1 MQPYTRRRLVK
12 DFAMII
18 GVLLLP
24 LLVYI
29 HLFFSEE
36 IVSLNFLFFR
46 IESGDFTSIHV
57 ALWVLSMK
65 LIPVI
70 SFLLWR
76 STLIS
81 WWRNILLLPVL
92 FFVWQISS
100 VLDTDKRYFNDFKD
114 FYLVLLLI
122 IIALLIVIKIFLN
135 FKTFINRIETSKA
148 INNEIEEMLNQVS
161 ISDKNLILKIQ
172 NEFKSLQ
179 LNKNEISESE
189 YLKRL
194 LILKSRLDF

>member
-1 MQPYTRRRLVK
+1 
-12 DFAMII
+12 MII

-24 LLVYI
+24 LLVYF
-29 HLFFSEE
+29 HLIFPEE
-36 IVSLNFLFFR
+36 IESLNFLFFR

-57 ALWVLSMK
+57 AFWVLSMK
-65 LIPVI
+65 LIPII
-70 SFLLWR
+70 SFLMWR
-76 STLIS
+76 YNSIS

-114 FYLVLLLI
+114 FYLVLFLI
-122 IIALLIVIKIFLN
+122 IIALLIIRKIFLK
-135 FKTFINRIETSKA
+135 FKTVINRKEISKE
-148 INNEIEEMLNQVS
+148 IDNEIDELLIRVSLN
-161 ISDKNLILKIQ
+161 DKKLLLRIQ

-179 LNKNEISESE
+179 LKKNEISESE

-194 LILKSRLDF
+194 LLLKSRIDF